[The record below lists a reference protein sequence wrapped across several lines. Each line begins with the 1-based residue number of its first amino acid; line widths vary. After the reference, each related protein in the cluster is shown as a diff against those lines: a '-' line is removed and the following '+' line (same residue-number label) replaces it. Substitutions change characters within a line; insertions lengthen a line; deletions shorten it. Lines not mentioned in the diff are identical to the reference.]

1 MLSIILVFGCCTQPD
16 NEKTSKKTS
25 TIVNPNGDS
34 ELALFMR
41 YMYDDCMRVKT
52 AITEGDTESL
62 AFDPEKM
69 FTAHAT
75 EPEKAASETYQQM
88 GKAYMAAHQAFEN
101 AKRNDKKAMF
111 TGLVN
116 NCIAC
121 HQQLCPGPVRK
132 IKNLHF
138 EH

>member
-1 MLSIILVFGCCTQPD
+1 MLFGYCSQPN
-16 NEKTSKKTS
+16 NETSSDKKTN
-25 TIVNPNGDS
+25 IVNPNGDS

-52 AITEGDTESL
+52 GIEEGGAETLE
-62 AFDPEKM
+62 FDPDKM

-75 EPEKAASETYQQM
+75 EPEKAASEAYQQM
-88 GKAYMAAHQAFEN
+88 GKAYLAAHEAYQRAQGD
-101 AKRNDKKAMF
+101 DKKALF

-121 HQQLCPGPVRK
+121 HQQLCPGPIRK
-132 IKNLHF
+132 INNLHF
-138 EH
+138 EN